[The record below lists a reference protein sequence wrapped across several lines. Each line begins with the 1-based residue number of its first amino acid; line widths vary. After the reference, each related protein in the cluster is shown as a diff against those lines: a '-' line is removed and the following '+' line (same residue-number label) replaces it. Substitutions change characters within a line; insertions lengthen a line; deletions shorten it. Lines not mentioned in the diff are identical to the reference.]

1 MSLPE
6 ANLLNDYDL
15 VIGLDTEYV
24 SGAHI
29 DGIPDDQNPVISYQA
44 AVLNP
49 ATGQRVSGLFT
60 ANGLNK
66 NQRSYFAAF
75 LGRAIA
81 AALKAWGVRISDLC
95 MPTRPL
101 RIAVCAHYAR
111 ADLCGFRDFKRLRKQ
126 FDGVRKTYASVQ
138 RPASMEIPVTAA
150 RRIKATATLFD
161 TRLLSPAG
169 KGSLRE
175 LGALLGFDKLTVPD
189 VIDEHGIQRPGIER
203 MDLVA
208 ARHQEE
214 FNAYAIRDAEIAVA
228 WLEQVC
234 AFAAEWGLK
243 KAPSTIGA
251 IAIAKFE
258 KIANSQASFDFA
270 NFLGRTR
277 TNKGALGDPLPELLS
292 IQSLAADCYHGGR
305 NEAYEHGII
314 RGQFTDMDLRGAY
327 TNAMAAFREPD
338 WAKVAHTTDIDQ
350 LAILDII
357 AFACVDFEF
366 PATTRFPAL
375 PVDGGDYG
383 LVYPLHGT
391 SYCTGPELVV
401 ARNMGARLTARAGV
415 VIPWLDPHGPRPF
428 VDFAR
433 TVNQARAKYEKGSA
447 LELLAKEAGNSAYGK
462 LAQAVSG
469 KRSMPKSRRTFD
481 TRLGEMTDLTPS
493 KITSAPLAAMT
504 SALPRAV
511 LSEILS
517 RLPAHVAVASATTD
531 GWLCDASEDEI
542 REAASGPV
550 ASYFASLRA
559 MVDPGGSD
567 AILEQK
573 HAANAILQCKTRG
586 VFSLEPAE
594 GSKPIVAR
602 AGHRLEQPFD
612 DPMEEVAAFLRLF
625 VERQYGTEL
634 ARKDFVSISAQWRGI
649 TDLFPTYR
657 KSKVNL
663 DYDLKRRPVGV
674 QDGEMGLI
682 RFSTEP
688 WSNLDEFLK
697 HRAAFDNWREVNA
710 SCLKQSDDWR
720 RFLTSM
726 NLPKGA
732 VSAGRTAFS
741 QAVVVACA
749 KGCRGF
755 PSLRGRGRRA
765 AGVSRQEISDSLT
778 AAGIPG
784 VTEAVLE
791 HAARREPDPIGM
803 VTILTAADRDL
814 QARLLEFISG
824 EALATL
830 LSEGGEKHD
839 QPPLVNSATEN
850 TGSESSINFRCLHA
864 KPDCAL
870 NSSTQG
876 WGVTHAEE
884 IKIPARKA
892 DDERTPELRLD
903 ERRHLSLIAD
913 RLGLSRLRI
922 DRAGKQIGKARLRAT
937 PLERRLLALVLA
949 TADARAVSEAEA
961 KEMVHAAAAATLL
974 AVDPSAVAALPVQA
988 SCPVQLGNA

>member
-1 MSLPE
+1 MSPPE
-6 ANLLNDYDL
+6 ANLLNAFDL
-15 VIGLDTEYV
+15 VVGFDTEYV
-24 SGAHI
+24 SGAHF

-49 ATGQRVSGLFT
+49 ATGQRVSGLFA
-60 ANGLNK
+60 ANGLHK

-81 AALKAWGVRISDLC
+81 AALEAWDVRLSDIGK
-95 MPTRPL
+95 PKRPL
-101 RIAVCAHYAR
+101 RIAVCAHFAR

-126 FDGVRKTYASVQ
+126 FDGVRRTFASVQ

-150 RRIKATATLFD
+150 RRIKASITLFD
-161 TRLLSPAG
+161 TRLLAPAG

-189 VIDEHGIQRPGIER
+189 VIDEQGIQRPGIER

-208 ARHQEE
+208 ERHREE
-214 FNAYAIRDAEIAVA
+214 FNAYAVRDAEIALA
-228 WLEQVC
+228 WLEQAC
-234 AFAAEWGLK
+234 AFAAGWGLK

-258 KIANSQASFDFA
+258 KIANSKAGFDFA

-277 TNKGALGDPLPELLS
+277 TNKGALGAPLPELLS
-292 IQSLAADCYHGGR
+292 IQSFAADCYHGGR

-314 RGQFTDMDLRGAY
+314 RGRFTDMDLRGAY

-338 WAKVAHTTDIDQ
+338 WAKVTHTADIER
-350 LAILDII
+350 LASLDAIT
-357 AFACVDFEF
+357 FACVDFEF
-366 PATTRFPAL
+366 PAETRFPAL
-375 PVDGGDYG
+375 PVAAGDYG
-383 LVYPLHGT
+383 LIYPLQGT

-401 ARNMGARLTARAGV
+401 ARNMGACLTARAGV

-433 TVNQARAKYEKGSA
+433 TVNETRAKHEKGSA

-469 KRSMPKSRRTFD
+469 MSSTPKSRRTFD
-481 TRLGEMTDLTPS
+481 TRVGEMTDLTPS
-493 KITSAPLAAMT
+493 RITSAPLAAMT

-517 RLPAHVAVASATTD
+517 RLPAHVTVTSATTD

-550 ASYFASLRA
+550 ACYFASLRA
-559 MVDPGGSD
+559 MVDPSGSD

-586 VFSLEPAE
+586 VFSLEQAG

-602 AGHRLEQPFD
+602 AGHRLEEPFD
-612 DPMEEVAAFLRLF
+612 DPNDEVAAFLRLF
-625 VERQYGTEL
+625 ESREYGTEL
-634 ARKDFVSISAQWRGI
+634 KRKDFVSISAQWRGG
-649 TDLFPTYR
+649 TDLFHTYR

-663 DYDLKRRPVGV
+663 DYDLKRRPVSV
-674 QDGEMGLI
+674 RDGEMGLI

-697 HRAAFDNWREVNA
+697 HRAAFDNWREATV

-720 RFLTSM
+720 RFLTSLD
-726 NLPKGA
+726 LPKGA
-732 VSAGRTAFS
+732 LSAGRTAFS

-749 KGCRGF
+749 KGCTGF

-765 AGVSRQEISDSLT
+765 SGVSRQEMAYSLT

-784 VTEAVLE
+784 ITEAVLE
-791 HAARREPDPIGM
+791 HAACREPDPIGK
-803 VTILTAADRDL
+803 VTILTAEDRDL
-814 QARLLEFISG
+814 HARLLEFISA

-830 LSEGGEKHD
+830 FSEGCEKHD
-839 QPPLVNSATEN
+839 QHPPVNSATGNAGPEI
-850 TGSESSINFRCLHA
+850 SHNFSNLST
-864 KPDCAL
+864 KPAFAF

-876 WGVTHAEE
+876 WGVTHVEE
-884 IKIPARKA
+884 IKTPMVAYA
-892 DDERTPELRLD
+892 DPVRHHLTGKGKSSAEPLAQRTSGRLD
-903 ERRHLSLIAD
+903 
-913 RLGLSRLRI
+913 
-922 DRAGKQIGKARLRAT
+922 
-937 PLERRLLALVLA
+937 
-949 TADARAVSEAEA
+949 
-961 KEMVHAAAAATLL
+961 
-974 AVDPSAVAALPVQA
+974 
-988 SCPVQLGNA
+988 